1 MSKLENAVRQPNV
14 LVLIALT
21 AACVAAVAPWPYGYY
36 QLLRWAMMIGCGYLA
51 LQAHRSGDGAYLVWL
66 LGGLAVVYNPI
77 VPLSLGRD
85 LWMVV
90 NLTSAAALAFV
101 GWRAWHGIDAG
112 K

>member
-1 MSKLENAVRQPNV
+1 MIKMGKAVQRPNFV
-14 LVLIALT
+14 VLIALS
-21 AACVAAVAPWPYGYY
+21 AACVAALAPWPYGYY

-66 LGGLAVVYNPI
+66 LGGLAVVYNSI

-85 LWMVV
+85 LWMVF

-101 GWRAWHGIDAG
+101 GWRAWHRIDAG